1 MKIKFTTFQDYNGPS
16 IEVTIE
22 CSKVKSIHSVD
33 FSTVSIELKNE
44 DHYTTDSIE
53 FIE

>member
-1 MKIKFTTFQDYNGPS
+1 MKIKFTTFEDYNGPS
-16 IEVTIE
+16 TVVTIDG
-22 CSKVKSIHSVD
+22 SKIKSIHPID
-33 FSTVSIELKNE
+33 FSTIYVELKNK